1 MLTWAKIAL
10 LLLQLA
16 DKLFDWLQAQ
26 KYRDE
31 GFQKAMAEHA
41 AAILRKSEYAKEVM
55 ARVSNLDAAATDK
68 LLRDLEPGG

>member
-1 MLTWAKIAL
+1 MFAWAQIAL

-16 DKLFDWLQAQ
+16 NKLFDWLQAQ

-31 GFQKAMAEHA
+31 GFQKAMAESA
-41 AAILRKSEYAKEVM
+41 AEILRKSDYAKEVM

>member
-1 MLTWAKIAL
+1 MITAAKVAL
-10 LLLQLA
+10 LLLKWA
-16 DKLFDWLQAQ
+16 DMLFDYLRAQ

-41 AAILRKSEYAKEVM
+41 AAILRKSDYAKEVM
-55 ARVSNLDAAATDK
+55 ARVSDLDAAGTDK